1 MIVFGIVA
9 AVFTVVAL
17 WVLLPPLLRVRG
29 KEEISRQGL
38 NVTVYRDQ
46 LQELENDLV
55 NGLINQRELEQ
66 AKQEIELSLLQDVA
80 APDAQFT
87 SVANSSTTA
96 VVIALFVPLFA
107 VLLYFELGAPK
118 SLSGEEISASGL
130 QFQTQDQLKEIV
142 QDLRKAVAD
151 TPDDGE
157 TWTVLARAHL
167 MLGEFP
173 QAVGAFKEAEKFT
186 MPDAQFFAD
195 LSDATAMA
203 RGGNMQGEPV
213 SLLRKAIE
221 LDPNNE
227 KALWLF
233 GTAAFEAG
241 DLEAALVPWRRLLG
255 LMPSDTESATTMFDN
270 IKQVETML
278 ANVKANTDK
287 AHLSPG
293 QGRVTGTI
301 TIADELKEELAA
313 DAVIF
318 IFAVAAE
325 GAAKEA
331 KVPLAA
337 MRATLAELPLTFA
350 LDDSMAMIPAMR
362 LSTVSDV
369 LLTARVSKS
378 GDAIAVSGDLQG
390 TLEGVKVGSSNNQLV
405 INTRIP

>member
-157 TWTVLARAHL
+157 AWTVLARAHL